1 MKKFSY
7 FFLLVL
13 LTYPSISQ
21 NHYLDQLED
30 DLKETSDP
38 AKKMTLLHQLVDST
52 SSTDLSLAKR
62 FANEAI
68 AIAAQSTK
76 TNLLASANLLAGK
89 TWIKLTSYDSA
100 GMFLQAAQAGFEKL
114 NDPAKMGEAIYYQ
127 GVIAANRKEFAKA
140 SEHYYK
146 ALEIWEKANHQKG
159 IAQVFS
165 GISDINYMQDDY
177 EDAIENGNKAIAILE
192 QLDEPMELARV
203 HKEMAYNHLFRGE
216 YDESMGHVN
225 KALELSI
232 AAKAKPLDLASI
244 YNARGNIL
252 KNMDRYDEAL
262 KDYESNLALCK
273 QAGSERGV
281 MVSHAN
287 IGHALLLKQDYA
299 TALPHTLKAI
309 EMMNASGDLRNL
321 WENYIHASNI
331 YVGLGDHENANR
343 YTWLYADEN
352 ERLYEEEIA
361 QLKMELAQKYQS
373 GQQGA
378 TIAIQ
383 QERINQQRIIQ
394 WLIGGIAALLALVLL
409 MLYRFYRQKQQSN
422 ELLATANEQLE
433 KKNAENEL
441 LLKEIHHRVK
451 NNLQT
456 ISSLLNLQSAGITD
470 ASALEAVKESQS
482 RVRSMAL
489 IHQKLYQGEKLVAV
503 KMKDYFETMGEAMIE
518 SFGQKASNVSLEI
531 PMEELELDV
540 DTAIPLGLITNELLT
555 NSLKYAFPGDRP
567 GKIEISLTAE
577 KNEELCLRIADNG
590 VGLSGEKDSSIG
602 PGTGFG
608 GRLVNLLTMQLG
620 GQMEQREEK
629 GTATIIRFKPLA
641 KAA

>member
-7 FFLLVL
+7 FLFLAFLLPP
-13 LTYPSISQ
+13 TIAQEQS
-21 NHYLDQLED
+21 LDQLESK
-30 DLKETSDP
+30 LKEIADP
-38 AKKMTLLHQLVDST
+38 AKKITILQRLVDST
-52 SSTDLSLAKR
+52 ESSNLPLSKRYANQALAV
-62 FANEAI
+62 
-68 AIAAQSTK
+68 AAESAK
-76 TNLLASANLLAGK
+76 EDLLAAANLLAGR
-89 TWIKLTSYDSA
+89 TWINHTSYDSA

-114 NDPAKMGEAIYYQ
+114 NNPVRLGEAIYYQ
-127 GVIAANRKEFAKA
+127 GFIAANRKEFSKA
-140 SEHYYK
+140 SQHYYK
-146 ALEIWEKANHQKG
+146 ALEIWEQAKYQKG

-192 QLDEPMELARV
+192 QLDEPLELARV

-252 KNMDRYDEAL
+252 KNMDQYDEAL
-262 KDYESNLALCK
+262 KDYESNLALCE

-287 IGHALLLKQDYA
+287 IGHALLFKQDYA
-299 TALPHTLKAI
+299 AALPHTLKAI

-321 WENYIHASNI
+321 WENYMHASNI
-331 YVGLGDHENANR
+331 YTGLGDHENANR

-383 QERINQQRIIQ
+383 QERINQQRTIQ
-394 WLIGGIAALLALVLL
+394 WLIGGVAGLLTIVLL
-409 MLYRFYRQKQQSN
+409 LLYWGFRQKKQSN
-422 ELLATANEQLE
+422 ELFASANGQLE

-470 ASALEAVKESQS
+470 ASALEAVKESQN

-518 SFGQKASNVSLEI
+518 SFGKQASNVSLEI

-555 NSLKYAFPGDRP
+555 NSLKYAFPDERP

-577 KNEELCLRIADNG
+577 KNEELCLKIADNG
-590 VGLSGEKDSSIG
+590 VGLSGNKDTSIG
-602 PGTGFG
+602 GGTGFG

-620 GQMEQREEK
+620 GQMEQREEE